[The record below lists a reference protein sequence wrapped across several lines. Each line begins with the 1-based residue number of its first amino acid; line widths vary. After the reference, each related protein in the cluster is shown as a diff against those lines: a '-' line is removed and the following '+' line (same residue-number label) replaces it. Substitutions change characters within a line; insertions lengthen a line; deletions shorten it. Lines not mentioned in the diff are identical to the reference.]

1 MFWVTTYACWSPKF
15 SFGITI
21 VFSITLLSSMFTKNP
36 IDCPYI
42 IFRAANLQLDVLDIM
57 KMKIVDSNKEK
68 F

>member
-1 MFWVTTYACWSPKF
+1 
-15 SFGITI
+15 
-21 VFSITLLSSMFTKNP
+21 MFTKNP

-68 F
+68 FWLFDRDPCPGSSTFD